1 MPRYIVSHH
10 GGLKYVRA
18 IPKDVQPLEG
28 RKVWT
33 EYLGK
38 VSTDDAK
45 TRALELAA
53 AHDKR
58 AKVLRNLPE
67 PDKRMLLSKGG
78 LARCAADAGH
88 ADYLAAVLWPYTIGN
103 PANAFARRQA
113 EGARKAI
120 ATLAETHAPVRNIV
134 AKINGKPGV
143 TPPRLF
149 DLVTLHEKVNRLTPK
164 TAERERTYVARFV
177 ERAGDLSPQ
186 DVTREH
192 VIAFRDALEKQDL
205 TTGNIKQHL
214 AKLHT
219 LFNVALSEGIV
230 SLNPA
235 YKIKARPQ
243 SRDTLAEDDKDFT
256 TAHVRRI
263 FAALPHEA
271 ADFQWIVRLLTY
283 HGARSKEICQL
294 RCADLTT
301 RQGVTVIRIHDKS
314 GGRVKNKQSVRDIPI
329 HPKCKGI
336 IAYARKVAAE
346 HGDGSWLFR
355 SLKDSK
361 AGREHGFQNYA
372 NVNFLRKKVGIK
384 DRQPGRRQH
393 DQSIHSFRHTFSTL
407 CREVGMPDS
416 VKYALKGHTLGK
428 GEGGRYGSAPSLKL
442 RAKWLA
448 KVDPLKG

>member
-1 MPRYIVSHH
+1 MPRYLVPHH

-18 IPKDVQPLEG
+18 IPKDVQQLEG

-33 EYLGK
+33 AYLGK
-38 VSTDDAK
+38 ISSDDAK

-53 AHDKR
+53 EHDKR

-67 PDKRMLLSKGG
+67 TDKRLLRSKGG
-78 LARCAADAGH
+78 LARCEVDAGQ
-88 ADYLAAVLWPYTIGN
+88 ADYLSALLWCHTVGK
-103 PANAFARRQA
+103 PADAMTKQ
-113 EGARKAI
+113 KQVI
-120 ATLAETHAPVRNIV
+120 ASLAETHAPVRNIV
-134 AKINGKPGV
+134 AKINGKPSV

-177 ERAGDLSPQ
+177 ESAGDLSPQ

-219 LFNVALSEGIV
+219 LFNVALSEGVV

-243 SRDTLAEDDKDFT
+243 SRDTLAEGDKDFT
-256 TAHVRRI
+256 TDHVRRI
-263 FAALPHEA
+263 FDALPDEA
-271 ADFQWIVRLLTY
+271 ADFQWIVRLVAY

-294 RCADLTT
+294 RCADVTT
-301 RQGVTVIRIHDKS
+301 RQGVSVIRIHDKS

-336 IAYARKVAAE
+336 IAYARKVAAV
-346 HGDGSWLFR
+346 HGEGSWLFR

-372 NVNFLRKKVGIK
+372 NDNFLRKKVGIK

-416 VKYALKGHTLGK
+416 IKYALKGHTLGK
-428 GEGGRYGSAPSLKL
+428 GEGGKYGAAPSLKL
-442 RAKWLA
+442 RAKWIA
-448 KVDPLKG
+448 KVNPLKG